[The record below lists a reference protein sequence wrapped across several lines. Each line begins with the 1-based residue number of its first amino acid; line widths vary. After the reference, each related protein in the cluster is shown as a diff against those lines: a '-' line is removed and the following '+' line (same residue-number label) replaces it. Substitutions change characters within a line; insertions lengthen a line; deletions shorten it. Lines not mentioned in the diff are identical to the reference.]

1 MAKSWFRGIFDRTGS
16 TPDQP
21 ASPEDVRAAFEIAVA
36 LHREG
41 RLEDAAS
48 GYGRVL
54 AMAPD
59 HFDALH
65 LAGLV
70 SYQNGQ
76 FAEAAERIEKAI
88 SLDPTQAGPHS
99 NLGLAL
105 QRLGRTQEAAACYDR
120 ALALEPASIAALFN
134 RGNVLRDLGRLDEAL
149 GSYEQ
154 VIRLDPGHAE
164 ALNNRGLLLDSLQRR
179 DDAILSFDRAIAAR
193 PHYAE
198 ALNNRGATLSAL
210 GRYVDALASYD
221 IALSKKPDYAAAH
234 NNRGAALGALY
245 RFEEALASYARALV
259 IDPAFSEAFYNQAV
273 TLANLRK
280 HAAALASYDRAL
292 ELRPDYPEAANGR
305 GTTLRDMGR
314 SLDALASYERALDA
328 RPDFPEAL
336 DNRGVVL
343 ASLARHEDA
352 LACHD
357 RALAL
362 RPGFSAALS
371 NRATVLREIGEQR
384 AAMAGY
390 RSAMQA
396 DPGSLAVRFKHLI
409 SCIPVLAQD
418 EREVVRSRSL
428 FAEETA
434 MLEAWIASHEI
445 EDEQR
450 AVGAAQPFH
459 LAYQEENNRD
469 LLGRYGTLCCRL
481 MNGWQQRNK
490 FQVDPPP
497 PGRSRLR
504 VGIISAHIHK
514 HSVWSA
520 IVKGWLEQID
530 RQRFEIDVFHLGN
543 SQDAET
549 DFASTHCDHF
559 TQGDRQLDEWVA
571 AIVERKPDVLIYPEV
586 GMDIT
591 TPRLA
596 SMRLAPVQIAAWG
609 HPETTGLPTIEY
621 YLSAEAFE
629 TGNSQDHYTEKLV
642 TLPNLGCYYAPEEP
656 AIESEA
662 CAVLSGNIGAP
673 LFVCPGTPFKYAPQ
687 HDDVFVQIAHRLKNA
702 RFVFFTYAPVPLLSK
717 RLEKRIQK
725 AFTAEGLDFSQ
736 HVEFIPWQPK
746 AGFFSVL
753 RRADVFL
760 DTIGFS
766 GFNTAMQAIEC
777 TLPIVT
783 REGQFM
789 RGRFASAILK
799 RMQLGELVGR
809 DKQAYVEC
817 AVRLAQ
823 DRDYNAGIREKIV
836 RSREVLFRDSK
847 PIRAL
852 EDFLTELKIAK
863 PS

>member
-1 MAKSWFRGIFDRTGS
+1 M
-16 TPDQP
+16 
-21 ASPEDVRAAFEIAVA
+21 
-36 LHREG
+36 HRDG
-41 RLEDAAS
+41 RLEEAAS

-70 SYQNGQ
+70 SYQHGR
-76 FAEAAERIEKAI
+76 FSEAVERIEKAI

-105 QRLGRTQEAAACYDR
+105 QRLGRPFEALACYDR

-134 RGNVLRDLGRLDEAL
+134 RANVLRDLDRPDEAL
-149 GSYEQ
+149 ESYEE

-164 ALNNRGLLLDSLQRR
+164 ALNNRGLLLDSLQRK
-179 DDAILSFDRAIAAR
+179 DEAILSFDRAIAAR
-193 PHYAE
+193 PDYAE

-210 GRYVDALASYD
+210 GRYEDALASYD
-221 IALSKKPDYAAAH
+221 MSLSKRPDYAAAH

-245 RFEEALASYARALV
+245 RFEEALASYARALA

-280 HAAALASYDRAL
+280 HADALASYDRAL
-292 ELRPDYPEAANGR
+292 ELRPAYPEAANGR
-305 GTTLRDMGR
+305 GTTLREMGR

-343 ASLARHEDA
+343 ASLGRHEEA

-357 RALAL
+357 SALAL
-362 RPGFSAALS
+362 RPGFAAALS

-390 RSAMQA
+390 RSAMEA

-409 SCIPVLAQD
+409 SCVPVLAQD
-418 EREVVRSRSL
+418 ESEVMRSRSL
-428 FAEETA
+428 FAEETEK
-434 MLEAWIASHEI
+434 LEAWIASHEVQ
-445 EDEQR
+445 DEQR

-469 LLGRYGTLCCRL
+469 LLGRYGTLCSRL
-481 MNGWQQRNK
+481 MNFWRQRNK
-490 FQVDPPP
+490 LQFDTPPP
-497 PGRSRLR
+497 AGRSRLR
-504 VGIISAHIHK
+504 VGIVSAHIHK

-520 IVKGWLEQID
+520 IIKGWLEQID
-530 RQRFEIDVFHLGN
+530 RRRFEIEVFHLGN

-549 DFASTHCDHF
+549 EFASAHCDLF
-559 TQGDRQLDEWVA
+559 TQGDRRFDEWA
-571 AIVERKPDVLIYPEV
+571 STIGDRKPDVLIYPEV

-609 HPETTGLPTIEY
+609 HPETTGLPSIDY

-629 TGNSQDHYTEKLV
+629 TDKSQNHYTERLV

-656 AIESEA
+656 AVEA
-662 CAVLSGNIGAP
+662 EAGAVHAGNIGAP

-687 HDDVFVQIAHRLKNA
+687 HDDVFVHIAQRLKDA
-702 RFVFFTYAPVPLLSK
+702 RFVFFTYAPVPQLSK
-717 RLEKRIQK
+717 RLAERIQK
-725 AFTAEGLDFSQ
+725 AFAAEGLDYLR

-746 AGFFSVL
+746 AGFYAVL

-777 TLPIVT
+777 GLPIVA
-783 REGQFM
+783 REGRFM
-789 RGRFASAILK
+789 RGRFASAILN
-799 RMQLGELVGR
+799 RMQLGELVAQ

-823 DRDYNAGIREKIV
+823 DHEYNAGIRERIV
-836 RSREVLFRDSK
+836 RSRPILFHDSA
-847 PIRAL
+847 PIRKL
-852 EDFLTELKIAK
+852 EDFLSELKADK
-863 PS
+863 AT